1 MSRQEFINLIEENG
15 LIVERLLS
23 RIHQYPS
30 QTIGYSRQQ
39 LIILVDLMVVGKSK
53 LKEIARRQGMPTP
66 NLCIMFRK
74 LESEGLVSRTIDTSD
89 RRNTWYALTARGN
102 KIATQF
108 KNAVLQTIA
117 DFCRC
122 LTADEEKKLTQSLG
136 YINKILTR
144 VEEQNA

>member
-39 LIILVDLMVVGKSK
+39 LIVLVDLMVSGKSK

-74 LESEGLVSRTIDTSD
+74 LESEGLVSRTIDASD
-89 RRNTWYALTARGN
+89 QIDPKFGIYKQNFNTCGGTKCVN
-102 KIATQF
+102 
-108 KNAVLQTIA
+108 
-117 DFCRC
+117 
-122 LTADEEKKLTQSLG
+122 
-136 YINKILTR
+136 
-144 VEEQNA
+144 QNV

>member
-39 LIILVDLMVVGKSK
+39 LIVLVDLMVVGKSK

-74 LESEGLVSRTIDTSD
+74 LESEGLVSRTIDASD
-89 RRNTWYALTARGN
+89 RRNTWYSLTARGN

-108 KNAVLQTIA
+108 KNAVLETI
-117 DFCRC
+117 
-122 LTADEEKKLTQSLG
+122 G
-136 YINKILTR
+136 I
-144 VEEQNA
+144 